1 MTYIRLLAAKSV
13 SDATKIRWILVERVE
28 LSTDGT
34 ISVSGGGGG
43 GDVTEAWVMNYV
55 ANELNAYTQGTVN
68 PAVAAG
74 IETCLPLSGGTMTG
88 TIVTPA
94 DDSKGIEPATDNWGR
109 IGSPS
114 KKFYRMYANTY
125 YGDSF
130 QVNGSGNNYVL
141 LGGGGTKPLS
151 EFAASADVTH
161 YSSRSAFLSAFPNV
175 SDAGS
180 YSNKADVIA
189 SYGGVKLVAISL
201 SDNVDQTFTIKW
213 GTSTSSYPNLIF
225 QQSALEDVVVWAVV
239 AIDSSKYYL
248 IDAD

>member
-1 MTYIRLLAAKSV
+1 VKFYAVKFKQGSGVGNDNWGWLYLPQP
-13 SDATKIRWILVERVE
+13 
-28 LSTDGT
+28 
-34 ISVSGGGGG
+34 SGGDGSTPSG
-43 GDVTEAWVMNYV
+43 NY
-55 ANELNAYTQGTVN
+55 
-68 PAVAAG
+68 
-74 IETCLPLSGGTMTG
+74 LPLSGGRMTG
-88 TIVTPA
+88 NIIMPGSDSYGIIPDV
-94 DDSKGIEPATDNWGR
+94 DDCGHVGTSSNRFYEMYTHYLYATAVCK
-109 IGSPS
+109 IGS
-114 KKFYRMYANTY
+114 
-125 YGDSF
+125 
-130 QVNGSGNNYVL
+130 NNSYVL

-225 QQSALEDVVVWAVV
+225 QQSALGDVVVWAVV

>member
-1 MTYIRLLAAKSV
+1 MTGNIIMPGSDSYGIIPDVDDYGHIGTSSKRFYEMSTHYLYATKVCKINSSV
-13 SDATKIRWILVERVE
+13 S
-28 LSTDGT
+28 
-34 ISVSGGGGG
+34 
-43 GDVTEAWVMNYV
+43 
-55 ANELNAYTQGTVN
+55 
-68 PAVAAG
+68 
-74 IETCLPLSGGTMTG
+74 
-88 TIVTPA
+88 
-94 DDSKGIEPATDNWGR
+94 
-109 IGSPS
+109 
-114 KKFYRMYANTY
+114 
-125 YGDSF
+125 
-130 QVNGSGNNYVL
+130 YVL

-175 SDAGS
+175 SDPGP
-180 YSNKADVIA
+180 YINEADVIA

-201 SDNVDQTFTIKW
+201 SDSADQTFTIKW